1 MSRSS
6 ATAQALKRL
15 RTEEVAKK
23 AGLTAYETEEGR
35 RWLWKALN
43 PNDTATA
50 SVGVPADKTHN
61 ISALNYQS
69 QYDIAAPPGVSA
81 AFPSYDVDLY
91 LNHNPVVFGTSVA
104 YPSGTMDLSQVGSFQ
119 MTIGAKTEADTFEVK
134 LVPDDAPMK
143 PVGLRTVQQLF
154 NSQIDPRVF
163 SYSSSLASR
172 RLLYSQLTQKAK
184 LTYGGALVI
193 PTCSD
198 MNNGGLITACQ
209 QVCEPKTSMVDSANG
224 IYLNSYETTDFPDV
238 EDTIQNPQ
246 MYSARFIDGCYMPYK
261 MRDPFNME
269 YKSSEREITN
279 RSPYS
284 VTGVSVMTV
293 AQLVDGIAAAAP
305 AAAKQFVTRQTP
317 MMFMP
322 NENDTGFVLKAI
334 VPAPRGA
341 AVIDKNPVLGFR
353 FDVVNYLGQRGYF
366 YVSLNDESLRGE
378 ADASASIVGTAST
391 MIFSGV
397 VALTARSTCNIY
409 NGPMKEGHSE
419 VLATGFA
426 NAANDAWWK
435 AVTIEN
441 GNYIKI
447 PEILTAWDTQGTGYT
462 QNPLGLQW
470 VSTDVTAGAITNTA
484 LSRGT
489 MPDMLEFQMCT
500 VHMTGCS
507 STAPI
512 KLILKVGIEILLNA
526 GSPYSPFKF
535 ISPKYDESALKS
547 YLRCTRA
554 MRDAYFANAGGMGG
568 QAEFIK
574 ALSDLIES
582 DSAAPLSRVLNQGGN
597 YISLIG

>member
-1 MSRSS
+1 MSKTS
-6 ATAQALKRL
+6 ATQALKRL

-50 SVGVPADKTHN
+50 SVGIPADKTHN

-69 QYDIAAPPGVSA
+69 QYDIAAPPGVTA

-104 YPSGTMDLSQVGSFQ
+104 YPSGTMDLSQVGTFQ
-119 MTIGAKTEADTFEVK
+119 VSVKYNEAGKTYLIQLA
-134 LVPDDAPMK
+134 PNDAPRK

-163 SYSSSLASR
+163 SYSTSLASR

-198 MNNGGLITACQ
+198 LNNGGLITACQ
-209 QVCEPKTSMVDSANG
+209 QVCEPKVSMVDSANG
-224 IYLNSYETTDFPDV
+224 VYLNSYELNDFPDV

-269 YKSSEREITN
+269 YKASEREITN

-284 VTGVSVMTV
+284 VTGVSVLSITSLTDENGTLK
-293 AQLVDGIAAAAP
+293 ATNDATHFI
-305 AAAKQFVTRQTP
+305 TYQTP
-317 MMFMP
+317 MTFVP
-322 NENDTGFVLKAI
+322 NTNDTGFVLSAT
-334 VPAPRGA
+334 VPAPKDSAG
-341 AVIDKNPVLGFR
+341 VIAKNPVVAFR

-366 YVSLNDESLRGE
+366 YTSLNNQFNGIANVTSTVIGGAAGVLRNTFDIFKGPVKE
-378 ADASASIVGTAST
+378 GISGKHDANFADATWWPKSSIG
-391 MIFSGV
+391 
-397 VALTARSTCNIY
+397 
-409 NGPMKEGHSE
+409 
-419 VLATGFA
+419 
-426 NAANDAWWK
+426 D
-435 AVTIEN
+435 
-441 GNYIKI
+441 GNYVKI
-447 PEILTAWDTQGTGYT
+447 PEILTAWNTQGTGYT

-470 VSTDVTAGAITNTA
+470 ESTDVTIGAGLNSA
-484 LSRGT
+484 LARGT

-512 KLILKVGIEILLNA
+512 KLILKIGIEILLSA

>member
-1 MSRSS
+1 MSKTS
-6 ATAQALKRL
+6 ATQALKRL

-50 SVGVPADKTHN
+50 SVGIPADKTHN

-69 QYDIAAPPGVSA
+69 QYDIAAPPGVTA

-91 LNHNPVVFGTSVA
+91 LNYNPVVFGTSVA
-104 YPSGTMDLSQVGSFQ
+104 YPSGTMDLSQVGVFQ
-119 MTIGAKTEADTFEVK
+119 VSVKYNDAGKTY
-134 LVPDDAPMK
+134 LVQLAPDNAPRK

-163 SYSSSLASR
+163 SYSNSLASR

-198 MNNGGLITACQ
+198 LNNGGLITACQ
-209 QVCEPKTSMVDSANG
+209 QVCEPKVSMVDSANG
-224 IYLNSYETTDFPDV
+224 VYLNSYELNDFPDV

-269 YKSSEREITN
+269 YKASEREITN

-284 VTGVSVMTV
+284 VTGVSVLSITTLTNENGEIK
-293 AQLVDGIAAAAP
+293 ATNDATN
-305 AAAKQFVTRQTP
+305 FVTYQTP
-317 MMFMP
+317 MAFVP
-322 NENDTGFVLKAI
+322 NTNDTGFVLSAT
-334 VPAPRGA
+334 VPAPKDSA
-341 AVIDKNPVLGFR
+341 AAIPKNPVVAFR

-366 YVSLNDESLRGE
+366 YASLNNQFNGIANVKSTVVGGAAGVLRDTFDIFKGPVKE
-378 ADASASIVGTAST
+378 GISGTHAAKFADATWWAKSSIG
-391 MIFSGV
+391 
-397 VALTARSTCNIY
+397 
-409 NGPMKEGHSE
+409 
-419 VLATGFA
+419 
-426 NAANDAWWK
+426 D
-435 AVTIEN
+435 
-441 GNYIKI
+441 GNYVRI
-447 PEILTAWDTQGTGYT
+447 PEILTAWNTQGTGYT

-470 VSTDVTAGAITNTA
+470 ESTDVTVGAGLNSA
-484 LSRGT
+484 LARGT

-512 KLILKVGIEILLNA
+512 KLILKIGIEILLSA

>member
-1 MSRSS
+1 MSKS

-15 RTEEVAKK
+15 RTEEIAQK

-69 QYDIAAPPGVSA
+69 QYDIAAPPGVTA

-119 MTIGAKTEADTFEVK
+119 VSIQASQDGNSYAVK
-134 LVPDDAPMK
+134 MIPDDAPMK

-163 SYSSSLASR
+163 SYSNSLASR

-198 MNNGGLITACQ
+198 LNNGGLITACQ
-209 QVCEPKTSMVDSANG
+209 QVCEPKVSMVDNANG
-224 IYLNSYETTDFPDV
+224 IYLNSYELNDFPDV

-269 YKSSEREITN
+269 YKASEREITN
-279 RSPYS
+279 RAPYS
-284 VTGVSVMTV
+284 VTGVSV
-293 AQLVDGIAAAAP
+293 LS
-305 AAAKQFVTRQTP
+305 VTGLTDSAGAITTTTLATNFTTYQTP
-317 MMFMP
+317 MTFIP
-322 NENDTGFVLKAI
+322 NANDSGFVLSAT
-334 VPAPRGA
+334 VPAPVDSA
-341 AVIDKNPVLGFR
+341 DKIAKNPVLGFR

-366 YVSLNDESLRGE
+366 YLTLNNEYSYVADTVSTVIQGPSHQNRNTSKIFKGLVVEGVS
-378 ADASASIVGTAST
+378 GTYTANFATATWWAAST
-391 MIFSGV
+391 IG
-397 VALTARSTCNIY
+397 
-409 NGPMKEGHSE
+409 NG
-419 VLATGFA
+419 
-426 NAANDAWWK
+426 D
-435 AVTIEN
+435 
-441 GNYIKI
+441 YIRI

-462 QNPLGLQW
+462 QNPLGIQW
-470 VSTDVTAGAITNTA
+470 VSTDVTAGAAPNTA
-484 LSRGT
+484 LARGT

-512 KLILKVGIEILLNA
+512 KLILKVGIEILLTA

-597 YISLIG
+597 YVSLIG

>member
-1 MSRSS
+1 MSRTS
-6 ATAQALKRL
+6 ATTQALKRL

-119 MTIGAKTEADTFEVK
+119 MSIGAKTDADTFEVK
-134 LVPDDAPMK
+134 LIPDDAPMK

-198 MNNGGLITACQ
+198 LNNGGLITACQ

-224 IYLNSYETTDFPDV
+224 IYLNSYEITDFPDV

-293 AQLVDGIAAAAP
+293 DQLLDGAAAATP
-305 AAAKQFVTRQTP
+305 ADAKQFITRQTP
-317 MMFMP
+317 MMFIP
-322 NENDTGFVLKAI
+322 NENDTGFVLKAT
-334 VPAPRGA
+334 VPAPKGT
-341 AVIDKNPVLGFR
+341 AVINKNPVLGFR

-366 YVSLNDESLRGE
+366 YVSLNDESLKGE
-378 ADASASIVGTAST
+378 ANASASIVGTASA
-391 MIFSGV
+391 MIFSGI
-397 VALTARSTCNIY
+397 AASSARSTCNIY
-409 NGPMKEGHSE
+409 NGPMKEGYSE

-426 NAANDAWWK
+426 NAANDAWWN
-435 AVTIEN
+435 AVTIGN

-447 PEILTAWDTQGTGYT
+447 PEILTAWNTQGTGYT
-462 QNPLGLQW
+462 QNPIGLQW
-470 VSTDVTAGAITNTA
+470 VSTDVTVGATTNTA

-512 KLILKVGIEILLNA
+512 KLILKIGIEILLNA

>member
-1 MSRSS
+1 MSKTSS
-6 ATAQALKRL
+6 TTQALKRL

-50 SVGVPADKTHN
+50 SVGIPADKTHN

-69 QYDIAAPPGVSA
+69 QYDIAAPPGVTA

-119 MTIGAKTEADTFEVK
+119 ISIQANAADNSFTVLMK
-134 LVPDDAPMK
+134 PDDAPMK
-143 PVGLRTVQQLF
+143 PTGLRTVQQLF

-198 MNNGGLITACQ
+198 LNNGGLITACQ
-209 QVCEPKTSMVDSANG
+209 QVCEPKVSMVDSANG
-224 IYLNSYETTDFPDV
+224 IYLNSYELNDFPDV

-269 YKSSEREITN
+269 YKASEREITN

-284 VTGVSVMTV
+284 VTGVSVITV
-293 AQLVDGIAAAAP
+293 SGLTDDLGTIKSTAEATH
-305 AAAKQFVTRQTP
+305 FSTYQTP
-317 MMFMP
+317 MNFVP
-322 NENDTGFVLKAI
+322 NANDTGFVLSAK
-334 VPAPRGA
+334 VPAPNDSAGKIA
-341 AVIDKNPVLGFR
+341 DAKSPVLAFR

-366 YVSLNDESLRGE
+366 YISLNNEFLGTENTNSTIIQSTGHNSRETSEIFKGPVTEGISGE
-378 ADASASIVGTAST
+378 HAA
-391 MIFSGV
+391 
-397 VALTARSTCNIY
+397 N
-409 NGPMKEGHSE
+409 
-419 VLATGFA
+419 FA
-426 NAANDAWWK
+426 NAAWWTTS
-435 AVTIEN
+435 TIAN
-441 GNYIKI
+441 GDYIKI
-447 PEILTAWDTQGTGYT
+447 PEILTAWNTQGTGYT

-470 VSTDVTAGAITNTA
+470 ESTDVTVGAVPNSA
-484 LSRGT
+484 LARGT

-512 KLILKVGIEILLNA
+512 KLILKIGIEILLSA

>member
-119 MTIGAKTEADTFEVK
+119 VSIVAADADKHTYTVT
-134 LVPDDAPMK
+134 LTPDDAPMK

-209 QVCEPKTSMVDSANG
+209 QVCEPKVSMVDSANG
-224 IYLNSYETTDFPDV
+224 IYLNSYEVNDFPNV

-269 YKSSEREITN
+269 YKASEREITN

-284 VTGVSVMTV
+284 VTGVSVLSVRSLTNANGV
-293 AQLVDGIAAAAP
+293 LATKAAAVAFDT
-305 AAAKQFVTRQTP
+305 QQTP
-317 MMFMP
+317 MTFVP
-322 NENDTGFVLKAI
+322 NANDTGFSLTATVAT
-334 VPAPRGA
+334 
-341 AVIDKNPVLGFR
+341 AVDSAGYVANTPIPVLGFR

-366 YVSLNDESLRGE
+366 YVTLNNEFTDVDNAVSMLIQ
-378 ADASASIVGTAST
+378 SAGHQNRTTSKYFVGPVTEGV
-391 MIFSGV
+391 SGTH
-397 VALTARSTCNIY
+397 AA
-409 NGPMKEGHSE
+409 
-419 VLATGFA
+419 GF
-426 NAANDAWWK
+426 ANDAWWTTS
-435 AVTIEN
+435 TISN
-441 GNYIKI
+441 NSYIKI
-447 PEILTAWDTQGTGYT
+447 PELLTAWDTQGTGYT

-470 VSTDVTAGAITNTA
+470 VSTDVTAGGAANTA

-512 KLILKVGIEILLNA
+512 KLILKIGIEILLNA

>member
-1 MSRSS
+1 MSKS

-15 RTEEVAKK
+15 RTEEIAQK

-69 QYDIAAPPGVSA
+69 QYDIAAPPGVTA

-119 MTIGAKTEADTFEVK
+119 VFVK
-134 LVPDDAPMK
+134 ANPDGESFTVQLIPDDAPMK

-198 MNNGGLITACQ
+198 LNNGGLITACQ
-209 QVCEPKTSMVDSANG
+209 QVCEPKVSMVDGANG
-224 IYLNSYETTDFPDV
+224 IYLNSYELNDFPDV

-269 YKSSEREITN
+269 YKASEREITN
-279 RSPYS
+279 RAPYS
-284 VTGVSVMTV
+284 VTGVSVLSVAGLTNKDGALTTAATAVAFMTL
-293 AQLVDGIAAAAP
+293 QTSMT
-305 AAAKQFVTRQTP
+305 FV
-317 MMFMP
+317 P
-322 NENDTGFVLKAI
+322 NANDTGFVISAT
-334 VPAPRGA
+334 VPAPADSAGSIA
-341 AVIDKNPVLGFR
+341 KSPVLGFR

-366 YVSLNDESLRGE
+366 YITLNNQFSWVNDIVSTVVQGPSHKNIKTSKIFQGPVVEGLSGIYSAAFVKDSWW
-378 ADASASIVGTAST
+378 ADST
-391 MIFSGV
+391 IKSG
-397 VALTARSTCNIY
+397 Y
-409 NGPMKEGHSE
+409 
-419 VLATGFA
+419 
-426 NAANDAWWK
+426 
-435 AVTIEN
+435 
-441 GNYIKI
+441 YIRI

-470 VSTDVTAGAITNTA
+470 TSTDVTVGAVPNSA
-484 LSRGT
+484 LARGT

-512 KLILKVGIEILLNA
+512 KLILKIGIEILLSA

>member
-1 MSRSS
+1 MSKS

-15 RTEEVAKK
+15 RTEEIAQK

-50 SVGVPADKTHN
+50 SIGVPADKTHN

-69 QYDIAAPPGVSA
+69 QYDIAAPPGVTA

-104 YPSGTMDLSQVGSFQ
+104 YPSGTMDLSQVGSLQ
-119 MTIGAKTEADTFEVK
+119 VSIKVSSDGNSYTVTLT
-134 LVPDDAPMK
+134 PDDAPMK

-163 SYSSSLASR
+163 SYSNSLASR

-198 MNNGGLITACQ
+198 LNNGGLITACQ
-209 QVCEPKTSMVDSANG
+209 QVCEPKVSMVDGANG
-224 IYLNSYETTDFPDV
+224 IYLNSYELNDFPDV

-269 YKSSEREITN
+269 YKASEREITN

-284 VTGVSVMTV
+284 VTGVSVLSIAGLTNKDGVLTTAASAVAFMTHQV
-293 AQLVDGIAAAAP
+293 P
-305 AAAKQFVTRQTP
+305 MTFV
-317 MMFMP
+317 P
-322 NENDTGFVLKAI
+322 NANDTGFILSAT
-334 VPAPRGA
+334 VPAPVDSVGK
-341 AVIDKNPVLGFR
+341 VSKSPVVAFR

-366 YVSLNDESLRGE
+366 YVSLNNQFSYV
-378 ADASASIVGTAST
+378 ADTVSTVVQGPSHKNIKTSPIFQGPVVEGLSGVYSAAFVKDDWWTAST
-391 MIFSGV
+391 I
-397 VALTARSTCNIY
+397 
-409 NGPMKEGHSE
+409 K
-419 VLATGFA
+419 
-426 NAANDAWWK
+426 D
-435 AVTIEN
+435 
-441 GNYIKI
+441 NYYIRI

-470 VSTDVTAGAITNTA
+470 ASSDVTIGASPNTA
-484 LSRGT
+484 LARGT

-512 KLILKVGIEILLNA
+512 KLILKIGIEILLSA

>member
-1 MSRSS
+1 MSKSS
-6 ATAQALKRL
+6 TVQALKRL
-15 RTEEVAKK
+15 RTEEIAQK

-50 SVGVPADKTHN
+50 SVGIPADKTHN

-69 QYDIAAPPGVSA
+69 QYDIAAPPGVTA

-119 MTIGAKTEADTFEVK
+119 VSIQAVENNSSYTVK
-134 LVPDDAPMK
+134 ITPDDAPMK

-198 MNNGGLITACQ
+198 LNNGGLITACQ
-209 QVCEPKTSMVDSANG
+209 QVCEPKVSMVDNANG
-224 IYLNSYETTDFPDV
+224 VYLNSYELNDFPDV

-269 YKSSEREITN
+269 YKASEREITN
-279 RSPYS
+279 RAPYS
-284 VTGVSVMTV
+284 VTGVSVLSVNQFTNNQGIPVETGAAV
-293 AQLVDGIAAAAP
+293 A
-305 AAAKQFVTRQTP
+305 FTTYQTP
-317 MMFMP
+317 MMFVP
-322 NENDTGFVLKAI
+322 NANDTGFVLSAT
-334 VPAPRGA
+334 VPAPRDSA
-341 AVIDKNPVLGFR
+341 NNIVKNPVLGFR

-366 YVSLNDESLRGE
+366 YLTLNNKYSWVDDTVSTVIQGPAHQNRNTSK
-378 ADASASIVGTAST
+378 
-391 MIFSGV
+391 IFNGPVVEGLSGV
-397 VALTARSTCNIY
+397 HNAA
-409 NGPMKEGHSE
+409 
-419 VLATGFA
+419 FA
-426 NAANDAWWK
+426 NDNWWTTS
-435 AVTIEN
+435 TIGN
-441 GNYIKI
+441 GDYIRI

-470 VSTDVTAGAITNTA
+470 ESADVTAGATPNSA
-484 LSRGT
+484 LARGT

-512 KLILKVGIEILLNA
+512 KLIIKIGIEILLNA

-582 DSAAPLSRVLNQGGN
+582 DSSAPLSRVLNQGGN

>member
-1 MSRSS
+1 MSKTS
-6 ATAQALKRL
+6 ATQALKRL

-50 SVGVPADKTHN
+50 SVGIPADKTHN

-69 QYDIAAPPGVSA
+69 QYDIAAPPGVTA

-104 YPSGTMDLSQVGSFQ
+104 YPSGTMDLSQVGTFQ
-119 MTIGAKTEADTFEVK
+119 VSVKYNEAGKTYLIQLA
-134 LVPDDAPMK
+134 PDNAPRK

-163 SYSSSLASR
+163 SYSNSLASR

-198 MNNGGLITACQ
+198 LNNGGLITACQ
-209 QVCEPKTSMVDSANG
+209 QVCEPKVSMVDSANG
-224 IYLNSYETTDFPDV
+224 IYLNSYELNDFPDV

-269 YKSSEREITN
+269 YKASEREITN

-284 VTGVSVMTV
+284 VTGVSVLSITALTDENGTV
-293 AQLVDGIAAAAP
+293 ATTANATN
-305 AAAKQFVTRQTP
+305 FTTYQTP
-317 MMFMP
+317 MTFTP
-322 NENDTGFVLKAI
+322 NTNDTGFVLSAT
-334 VPAPRGA
+334 VPAPKESTKIIA
-341 AVIDKNPVLGFR
+341 KNPVVAFR

-366 YVSLNDESLRGE
+366 YVSLNNQFNGIVNVKSTVVGGAAGVLR
-378 ADASASIVGTAST
+378 DTFD
-391 MIFSGV
+391 IFK
-397 VALTARSTCNIY
+397 
-409 NGPMKEGHSE
+409 GPVKEGISGKHD
-419 VLATGFA
+419 AAFA
-426 NAANDAWWK
+426 EDAWWPK
-435 AVTIEN
+435 TSIGD
-441 GNYIKI
+441 GNYIRI
-447 PEILTAWDTQGTGYT
+447 PEILTAWNTQGTGYT

-470 VSTDVTAGAITNTA
+470 ESTDVTIGAGLNSA
-484 LSRGT
+484 LARGT

-512 KLILKVGIEILLNA
+512 KLILKIGIEILLSA

-568 QAEFIK
+568 QVEFIK

>member
-1 MSRSS
+1 MSKS

-15 RTEEVAKK
+15 RTEEIAQK

-69 QYDIAAPPGVSA
+69 QYDIAAPPGVTA

-119 MTIGAKTEADTFEVK
+119 VSVQASQDGNSYAVK
-134 LVPDDAPMK
+134 MIPDDAPMK

-163 SYSSSLASR
+163 SYSNSLASR

-198 MNNGGLITACQ
+198 LNNGGLITACQ
-209 QVCEPKTSMVDSANG
+209 QVCEPKVSMVDNANG
-224 IYLNSYETTDFPDV
+224 VYLNSYELNDFPDV

-269 YKSSEREITN
+269 YKASEREITN
-279 RSPYS
+279 RAPYS
-284 VTGVSVMTV
+284 VTGVSVLSVSGLTDSTGV
-293 AQLVDGIAAAAP
+293 
-305 AAAKQFVTRQTP
+305 VTTTALATNFTTYQTP
-317 MMFMP
+317 MTFIP
-322 NENDTGFVLKAI
+322 NANDSGFVLSAT
-334 VPAPRGA
+334 VPAPVDSA
-341 AVIDKNPVLGFR
+341 DKIAKNPVLGFR

-366 YVSLNDESLRGE
+366 YLTLNNEYSYVADTVSTVIQGPSHQNRNTSKIFKGLVVEGVSGTY
-378 ADASASIVGTAST
+378 SANFATETWWAAST
-391 MIFSGV
+391 IG
-397 VALTARSTCNIY
+397 
-409 NGPMKEGHSE
+409 NG
-419 VLATGFA
+419 
-426 NAANDAWWK
+426 D
-435 AVTIEN
+435 
-441 GNYIKI
+441 YIRI
-447 PEILTAWDTQGTGYT
+447 PEILTAWDTQGTGFT
-462 QNPLGLQW
+462 QNPLGIQW
-470 VSTDVTAGAITNTA
+470 VSTDVTAGAAPNTA
-484 LSRGT
+484 LARGT

-512 KLILKVGIEILLNA
+512 KLILKVGIEILLTA

-597 YISLIG
+597 YVSLIG

>member
-1 MSRSS
+1 MSKS
-6 ATAQALKRL
+6 ATTQALKRL
-15 RTEEVAKK
+15 RTEEIAQK

-69 QYDIAAPPGVSA
+69 QYDIAAPPGVTA

-119 MTIGAKTEADTFEVK
+119 VNVQVSSDGNSYIVMLK
-134 LVPDDAPMK
+134 PDDAPMK

-163 SYSSSLASR
+163 SYSNSLASR

-198 MNNGGLITACQ
+198 LNNGGLITACQ
-209 QVCEPKTSMVDSANG
+209 QVCEPKVSMVDGANG
-224 IYLNSYETTDFPDV
+224 IYLNSYELNDFPDV

-269 YKSSEREITN
+269 YKASEREITN

-284 VTGVSVMTV
+284 VTGVSVLSVASLTNKDGALTTAATAVAFMT
-293 AQLVDGIAAAAP
+293 Q
-305 AAAKQFVTRQTP
+305 QTP
-317 MMFMP
+317 MAFVP
-322 NENDTGFVLKAI
+322 NANDSGFVLSAT
-334 VPAPRGA
+334 VPAPVDSAGKVA
-341 AVIDKNPVLGFR
+341 KSPVIAFR

-366 YVSLNDESLRGE
+366 YVSLNNQFAGV
-378 ADASASIVGTAST
+378 ADTASIVVQGPSHKNIITSKIFQGPVVEGLSGIYSTAFVKDSWWAAST
-391 MIFSGV
+391 I
-397 VALTARSTCNIY
+397 
-409 NGPMKEGHSE
+409 K
-419 VLATGFA
+419 
-426 NAANDAWWK
+426 D
-435 AVTIEN
+435 
-441 GNYIKI
+441 NYYIRI
-447 PEILTAWDTQGTGYT
+447 PLILTAWDTQGTGYT

-470 VSTDVTAGAITNTA
+470 VSTDVTVGAFPNTPLA
-484 LSRGT
+484 RGT

-512 KLILKVGIEILLNA
+512 KLILKIGIEILLSA

>member
-1 MSRSS
+1 MSKAS
-6 ATAQALKRL
+6 ATQALKRL

-43 PNDTATA
+43 PNDTSTA

-69 QYDIAAPPGVSA
+69 QYDIAAPPGVTA

-119 MTIGAKTEADTFEVK
+119 VSVQASADGNTYTVK
-134 LVPDDAPMK
+134 MSPDDAPMK

-163 SYSSSLASR
+163 SYSTSLASR

-184 LTYGGALVI
+184 LTYGGALII

-198 MNNGGLITACQ
+198 LNNGGLITACQ
-209 QVCEPKTSMVDSANG
+209 QVCEPKVSMVDSANG
-224 IYLNSYETTDFPDV
+224 IYLNSYELNDFPDV

-269 YKSSEREITN
+269 YKASEREITN

-284 VTGVSVMTV
+284 VTGVSVLSINALTDKNGV
-293 AQLVDGIAAAAP
+293 KKATNAATN
-305 AAAKQFVTRQTP
+305 FVTYQTP
-317 MMFMP
+317 MSFMP
-322 NENDTGFVLKAI
+322 NANDTGFVLSAT
-334 VPAPRGA
+334 VPAPVDA
-341 AVIDKNPVLGFR
+341 DDKIAKNPVVAFR

-366 YVSLNDESLRGE
+366 YISLNNQF
-378 ADASASIVGTAST
+378 ADINNAVSTVVTGVAGAPLNISAIFQGSVVEGISGTYA
-391 MIFSGV
+391 
-397 VALTARSTCNIY
+397 
-409 NGPMKEGHSE
+409 
-419 VLATGFA
+419 
-426 NAANDAWWK
+426 AANFATDDWWAK
-435 AVTIEN
+435 STIGN
-441 GNYIKI
+441 GYYIRI
-447 PEILTAWDTQGTGYT
+447 PEILTAWNTQGTGYT

-470 VSTDVTAGAITNTA
+470 ESTDVTVGAVPNSA
-484 LSRGT
+484 LARGT

-512 KLILKVGIEILLNA
+512 KLILKIGIEILLSA

>member
-1 MSRSS
+1 MSKTS
-6 ATAQALKRL
+6 ATTQALKRL

-50 SVGVPADKTHN
+50 SVGIPADKTHN

-69 QYDIAAPPGVSA
+69 QYDIAAPPGVTA

-104 YPSGTMDLSQVGSFQ
+104 YPSGTMDLSQVGTFQ
-119 MTIGAKTEADTFEVK
+119 VAIQASADGHSYTVRMT
-134 LVPDDAPMK
+134 PDDAPMK

-198 MNNGGLITACQ
+198 LNNGGLITACQ
-209 QVCEPKTSMVDSANG
+209 QVCEPKVSMVDSANG
-224 IYLNSYETTDFPDV
+224 IYLNSYELNDFPDV

-269 YKSSEREITN
+269 YKASEREITN

-284 VTGVSVMTV
+284 VTGVSV
-293 AQLVDGIAAAAP
+293 LSINRLSDGGGLP
-305 AAAKQFVTRQTP
+305 ASTAEATNFVTYQTP
-317 MMFMP
+317 MAFVP
-322 NENDTGFVLKAI
+322 NANDSGFVLSAT
-334 VPAPRGA
+334 VPAP
-341 AVIDKNPVLGFR
+341 VNSTTEITKNPVVAFR

-366 YVSLNDESLRGE
+366 YVSLNNQFIGTENKTSTVVRGI
-378 ADASASIVGTAST
+378 ADTPRITSEIFKGPVEEGVSGKYTA
-391 MIFSGV
+391 
-397 VALTARSTCNIY
+397 N
-409 NGPMKEGHSE
+409 
-419 VLATGFA
+419 FA
-426 NAANDAWWK
+426 NDEWWENS
-435 AVTIEN
+435 TIGN
-441 GNYIKI
+441 GDYIKI
-447 PEILTAWDTQGTGYT
+447 PEILTAWNTQGTGYT

-470 VSTDVTAGAITNTA
+470 ESADITTGATSNSA

-512 KLILKVGIEILLNA
+512 KLILKIGIEILLSA

>member
-119 MTIGAKTEADTFEVK
+119 VGIAAADADKHSYTVT

-143 PVGLRTVQQLF
+143 AVGLRTVQQLF

-198 MNNGGLITACQ
+198 LNNGGLITACQ
-209 QVCEPKTSMVDSANG
+209 QVCEPKVSMVDSANG
-224 IYLNSYETTDFPDV
+224 IYLNSYELNDFPDV

-261 MRDPFNME
+261 MRDPFNMD
-269 YKSSEREITN
+269 YKASEREITN

-284 VTGVSVMTV
+284 VTGVSVLSVRGLTNNQGV
-293 AQLVDGIAAAAP
+293 LAATADAIC
-305 AAAKQFVTRQTP
+305 FDTIQTP
-317 MMFMP
+317 MTFVP
-322 NENDTGFVLKAI
+322 NANDTGFTLTAT
-334 VPAPRGA
+334 VPSPVDSAGYVANTP
-341 AVIDKNPVLGFR
+341 NPVVAFR
-353 FDVVNYLGQRGYF
+353 FDIVNYLGQRGYF
-366 YVSLNDESLRGE
+366 YVSLNNEFLDTAVTISTVIEDVGHQHRATSEIFKGPVVEGVSGRHTSNF
-378 ADASASIVGTAST
+378 ASAAWWTAST
-391 MIFSGV
+391 I
-397 VALTARSTCNIY
+397 A
-409 NGPMKEGHSE
+409 
-419 VLATGFA
+419 
-426 NAANDAWWK
+426 
-435 AVTIEN
+435 N
-441 GNYIKI
+441 GNYVKI
-447 PEILTAWDTQGTGYT
+447 PEILTAWNTQGTGYT

-470 VSTDVTAGAITNTA
+470 VSTDVTAGATANTA

-582 DSAAPLSRVLNQGGN
+582 DSATPLSRVLNQGGN

>member
-1 MSRSS
+1 MSKS

-15 RTEEVAKK
+15 RTEEIAQK

-50 SVGVPADKTHN
+50 SVGIPADKTHN

-69 QYDIAAPPGVSA
+69 QYDIAAPPGVTA

-119 MTIGAKTEADTFEVK
+119 ISIKEEGNSYTVK
-134 LVPDDAPMK
+134 LTPDDAPMK

-163 SYSSSLASR
+163 SYSNSLASR

-198 MNNGGLITACQ
+198 LNNGGLITACQ
-209 QVCEPKTSMVDSANG
+209 QVCEPKVSMVDNANG
-224 IYLNSYETTDFPDV
+224 VYLNSYELNDFPDV

-261 MRDPFNME
+261 LRDPFNME
-269 YKSSEREITN
+269 YKASEREITN

-284 VTGVSVMTV
+284 VTGVSVLSVAGLTNKDGVLTTAATAVAFMT
-293 AQLVDGIAAAAP
+293 Q
-305 AAAKQFVTRQTP
+305 QTP
-317 MMFMP
+317 MTFIP
-322 NENDTGFVLKAI
+322 NANDSGFVLSAT
-334 VPAPRGA
+334 VPAP
-341 AVIDKNPVLGFR
+341 IDSAGKVAKSPVVAFR

-366 YVSLNDESLRGE
+366 YISLNNQFSWVANTISTVIQGPSHQNIKTSQIFQGPVVEGLSGIYSE
-378 ADASASIVGTAST
+378 AFVKDTWWAAST
-391 MIFSGV
+391 I
-397 VALTARSTCNIY
+397 
-409 NGPMKEGHSE
+409 K
-419 VLATGFA
+419 
-426 NAANDAWWK
+426 D
-435 AVTIEN
+435 
-441 GNYIKI
+441 NYYIRI
-447 PEILTAWDTQGTGYT
+447 PLILTAWDTQGTGYT

-470 VSTDVTAGAITNTA
+470 VSTDVTAGAIPNSA
-484 LSRGT
+484 LARGT

-512 KLILKVGIEILLNA
+512 KLILKIGIEILLSA

>member
-1 MSRSS
+1 MSKS

-15 RTEEVAKK
+15 RTEEIAQK

-69 QYDIAAPPGVSA
+69 QYDIAAPPGVTA

-119 MTIGAKTEADTFEVK
+119 VSVQASADGNSYTVK
-134 LVPDDAPMK
+134 MIPDDAPMK

-163 SYSSSLASR
+163 SYSNSLASR

-198 MNNGGLITACQ
+198 LNNGGLITACQ
-209 QVCEPKTSMVDSANG
+209 QVCEPKVSMVDNANG
-224 IYLNSYETTDFPDV
+224 IYLNSYELNDFPDV

-269 YKSSEREITN
+269 YKASEREITN
-279 RSPYS
+279 RAPYS
-284 VTGVSVMTV
+284 VTGVSVLSVSKLTNSAGV
-293 AQLVDGIAAAAP
+293 IAAT
-305 AAAKQFVTRQTP
+305 AAATNFTTYQTP
-317 MMFMP
+317 MTFVP
-322 NENDTGFVLKAI
+322 NANDSGFVLSAT
-334 VPAPRGA
+334 VPSPADSA
-341 AVIDKNPVLGFR
+341 DNISKNPILGFR

-366 YVSLNDESLRGE
+366 YLTLNNQFSWVDDTVSTVIQGSSHQNRNVSKIFKGPVVEGISGGY
-378 ADASASIVGTAST
+378 SA
-391 MIFSGV
+391 
-397 VALTARSTCNIY
+397 N
-409 NGPMKEGHSE
+409 
-419 VLATGFA
+419 FA
-426 NAANDAWWK
+426 NDTWWSDS
-435 AVTIEN
+435 TIRN
-441 GNYIKI
+441 GDYIRI

-470 VSTDVTAGAITNTA
+470 VSTDVTAGATPNSA
-484 LSRGT
+484 LARGT

-512 KLILKVGIEILLNA
+512 KLILKVGIEILLSA

>member
-1 MSRSS
+1 MSKTS
-6 ATAQALKRL
+6 ATQALKRL

-50 SVGVPADKTHN
+50 SVGIPADKTHN

-69 QYDIAAPPGVSA
+69 QYDIAAPPGVTA

-104 YPSGTMDLSQVGSFQ
+104 YPSGTMDLSQVGTFQ
-119 MTIGAKTEADTFEVK
+119 VSVK
-134 LVPDDAPMK
+134 YNDGTKSYLVQITPDNAPRK

-163 SYSSSLASR
+163 SYSNSLASR

-198 MNNGGLITACQ
+198 LNNGGLITACQ
-209 QVCEPKTSMVDSANG
+209 QVCEPKVSMVDSANG
-224 IYLNSYETTDFPDV
+224 VYLNSYELNDFPDV

-269 YKSSEREITN
+269 YKASEREITN

-284 VTGVSVMTV
+284 VTGVSVLSITTLTN
-293 AQLVDGIAAAAP
+293 ANGEIKATNDATNFI
-305 AAAKQFVTRQTP
+305 TYQTP
-317 MMFMP
+317 MTFVP
-322 NENDTGFVLKAI
+322 NTNDTGFVLSAT
-334 VPAPRGA
+334 VPAPKDSTA
-341 AVIDKNPVLGFR
+341 AIPKNPVVAFR

-366 YVSLNDESLRGE
+366 YASLNNQFSGIANVKSTVVGGAAGVLRDTFDIFKGPVKE
-378 ADASASIVGTAST
+378 GISGTHDAKFADA
-391 MIFSGV
+391 
-397 VALTARSTCNIY
+397 
-409 NGPMKEGHSE
+409 
-419 VLATGFA
+419 
-426 NAANDAWWK
+426 AWWAK
-435 AVTIEN
+435 SSIGD
-441 GNYIKI
+441 GNYIRI
-447 PEILTAWDTQGTGYT
+447 PEILTAWNTQGTGYT

-470 VSTDVTAGAITNTA
+470 ESTDVTIGAGLNSA
-484 LSRGT
+484 LARGT

-512 KLILKVGIEILLNA
+512 KLILKIGIEILLSA

-582 DSAAPLSRVLNQGGN
+582 DSSAPLSRVLNQGGN

>member
-1 MSRSS
+1 MSKTS
-6 ATAQALKRL
+6 ATQALKRL

-50 SVGVPADKTHN
+50 SVGIPADKTHN

-69 QYDIAAPPGVSA
+69 QYDIAAPPGVTA

-119 MTIGAKTEADTFEVK
+119 VSIQAHAADNSFTVLMK
-134 LVPDDAPMK
+134 PDDAPMK
-143 PVGLRTVQQLF
+143 PAGLRTVQQLF

-198 MNNGGLITACQ
+198 LNNGGLITACQ

-224 IYLNSYETTDFPDV
+224 IYLNSYELNDFPDV

-269 YKSSEREITN
+269 YKASEREITN

-284 VTGVSVMTV
+284 VTGVSVITV
-293 AQLVDGIAAAAP
+293 SGLTDNMGTIKSTAEATC
-305 AAAKQFVTRQTP
+305 FSSYQTP
-317 MMFMP
+317 MAFVP
-322 NENDTGFVLKAI
+322 NANDTGFVLSAK
-334 VPAPRGA
+334 VPAPTDSAGKIA
-341 AVIDKNPVLGFR
+341 DAKSPVVAFR

-366 YVSLNDESLRGE
+366 YVSLNNEFIGTE
-378 ADASASIVGTAST
+378 NTAST
-391 MIFSGV
+391 IIQSTGYNNRTTSEIFKGPV
-397 VALTARSTCNIY
+397 VEGISEEHTA
-409 NGPMKEGHSE
+409 
-419 VLATGFA
+419 GFA
-426 NAANDAWWK
+426 DAAWWTNS
-435 AVTIEN
+435 TIAN
-441 GNYIKI
+441 GDYVKI
-447 PEILTAWDTQGTGYT
+447 PEILTAWNTQGTGYT

-470 VSTDVTAGAITNTA
+470 ESTDITVGAVPNSA
-484 LSRGT
+484 LARGT

-512 KLILKVGIEILLNA
+512 KLILKIGIEILLSA

>member
-1 MSRSS
+1 MSKTS
-6 ATAQALKRL
+6 ATTQALKRL

-69 QYDIAAPPGVSA
+69 QYDIAAPPGVTA

-104 YPSGTMDLSQVGSFQ
+104 YPSGTMDLSQVGTFQVSVQASADGHSF
-119 MTIGAKTEADTFEVK
+119 IVK
-134 LVPDDAPMK
+134 LTSDDAPMK

-163 SYSSSLASR
+163 SYSTSLASR

-198 MNNGGLITACQ
+198 LNNGGLITACQ
-209 QVCEPKTSMVDSANG
+209 QVCEPKVSMVDNANG
-224 IYLNSYETTDFPDV
+224 VYLNSYELNDFPNV

-269 YKSSEREITN
+269 YKASEREITN

-284 VTGVSVMTV
+284 VTGVSVLSVNILSDNKGV
-293 AQLVDGIAAAAP
+293 AKATAEATN
-305 AAAKQFVTRQTP
+305 FVTYQTP
-317 MMFMP
+317 MAFVP
-322 NENDTGFVLKAI
+322 NANDTGFVLSAT
-334 VPAPRGA
+334 VPAPTDSAGKIA
-341 AVIDKNPVLGFR
+341 DAKSPVVAFR

-366 YVSLNDESLRGE
+366 YASLNNQFTSTTNAKSTVVGGVAGALRDTSYVFKGPVTE
-378 ADASASIVGTAST
+378 GISGTYT
-391 MIFSGV
+391 K
-397 VALTARSTCNIY
+397 N
-409 NGPMKEGHSE
+409 
-419 VLATGFA
+419 FA
-426 NAANDAWWK
+426 NADWW
-435 AVTIEN
+435 AASTIGN
-441 GNYIKI
+441 GNYVKI
-447 PEILTAWDTQGTGYT
+447 PEILTAWNTQGTGYT
-462 QNPLGLQW
+462 QNPLGIQW
-470 VSTDVTAGAITNTA
+470 ESTDVTAGATPNSA
-484 LSRGT
+484 LARGT

-512 KLILKVGIEILLNA
+512 KLILKIGIEILLSA

>member
-1 MSRSS
+1 MSKS

-15 RTEEVAKK
+15 RTEEVAQK

-69 QYDIAAPPGVSA
+69 QYDIAAPPGVTA

-119 MTIGAKTEADTFEVK
+119 VSVQASQDGNSYAVK
-134 LVPDDAPMK
+134 MIPDDAPMK

-163 SYSSSLASR
+163 SYSNSLASR

-198 MNNGGLITACQ
+198 LNNGGLITACQ
-209 QVCEPKTSMVDSANG
+209 QVCEPKVSMVDNANG
-224 IYLNSYETTDFPDV
+224 IYLNSYELNDFPDV

-269 YKSSEREITN
+269 YKASEREITN
-279 RSPYS
+279 RAPYS
-284 VTGVSVMTV
+284 VTGVSVLSVSGLTDSTGV
-293 AQLVDGIAAAAP
+293 LTTTALATN
-305 AAAKQFVTRQTP
+305 FTTYQTP
-317 MMFMP
+317 MTFIP
-322 NENDTGFVLKAI
+322 NANDSGFVLSAT
-334 VPAPRGA
+334 VPAPVDSA
-341 AVIDKNPVLGFR
+341 DKITKNPVLGFR

-366 YVSLNDESLRGE
+366 YLTLNNEYSYVVDTVSTVIQGPSHQNRNTSKIFKGLVVEGVS
-378 ADASASIVGTAST
+378 GTY
-391 MIFSGV
+391 
-397 VALTARSTCNIY
+397 TAN
-409 NGPMKEGHSE
+409 
-419 VLATGFA
+419 FA
-426 NAANDAWWK
+426 NDVWWK
-435 AVTIEN
+435 ASTIGN
-441 GNYIKI
+441 GDYIRI
-447 PEILTAWDTQGTGYT
+447 PEILTAWDTQGTGFT
-462 QNPLGLQW
+462 QNPLGIQW
-470 VSTDVTAGAITNTA
+470 VSTDVTAGAAPNTA
-484 LSRGT
+484 LARGT

-512 KLILKVGIEILLNA
+512 KLILKVGIEILLTA

-582 DSAAPLSRVLNQGGN
+582 DTAAPLSRVLNQGGN
-597 YISLIG
+597 YVSLIG

>member
-1 MSRSS
+1 MSRTS
-6 ATAQALKRL
+6 ATTQALKRL

-119 MTIGAKTEADTFEVK
+119 VSIAAADADKHSYKVMLT
-134 LVPDDAPMK
+134 PDDAPMK
-143 PVGLRTVQQLF
+143 PAGLRTVQQLF

-198 MNNGGLITACQ
+198 LNNGGLITACQ
-209 QVCEPKTSMVDSANG
+209 QVCEPKVSMVDNANG
-224 IYLNSYETTDFPDV
+224 IYLNSYEINDFPDV

-269 YKSSEREITN
+269 YTLSEREITN
-279 RSPYS
+279 RAPYS
-284 VTGVSVMTV
+284 VTGVSVLSVLSLTNAKGVLVKTAEAV
-293 AQLVDGIAAAAP
+293 AFDTQ
-305 AAAKQFVTRQTP
+305 QTP
-317 MMFMP
+317 MVFTP
-322 NENDTGFVLKAI
+322 NTNDTGFSLVAT
-334 VPAPRGA
+334 VATP
-341 AVIDKNPVLGFR
+341 IDADGYVADTPNPVLGFR

-366 YVSLNDESLRGE
+366 YVTLNNEFVDVDNTASKLIQDSTHNGRTTSRYFNGPAVEGVSGTY
-378 ADASASIVGTAST
+378 DAVNFATAAWWTAST
-391 MIFSGV
+391 I
-397 VALTARSTCNIY
+397 
-409 NGPMKEGHSE
+409 
-419 VLATGFA
+419 A
-426 NAANDAWWK
+426 NN
-435 AVTIEN
+435 
-441 GNYIKI
+441 NYVKI

-470 VSTDVTAGAITNTA
+470 VSTDVTAGATTNTA

>member
-1 MSRSS
+1 MSKS

-15 RTEEVAKK
+15 RTEEVAQK

-50 SVGVPADKTHN
+50 SVGIPADKTHN

-69 QYDIAAPPGVSA
+69 QYDIAAPPGVTA

-119 MTIGAKTEADTFEVK
+119 VSIQANAADNSFTVLMK
-134 LVPDDAPMK
+134 PDDAPMK
-143 PVGLRTVQQLF
+143 PAGLRTVQQLF

-198 MNNGGLITACQ
+198 LNNGGLITACQ
-209 QVCEPKTSMVDSANG
+209 QVCEPKVSMVDSANG
-224 IYLNSYETTDFPDV
+224 IYLNSYELNDFPDV

-269 YKSSEREITN
+269 YKASEREITN

-284 VTGVSVMTV
+284 VTGVSVITV
-293 AQLVDGIAAAAP
+293 SGLTDNLGTIKSTAEATY
-305 AAAKQFVTRQTP
+305 FTSYQTP
-317 MMFMP
+317 MTFVP
-322 NENDTGFVLKAI
+322 NANDTGFVLSAK
-334 VPAPRGA
+334 VPAPNDSAGT
-341 AVIDKNPVLGFR
+341 IDDAKSPVVAFR

-366 YVSLNDESLRGE
+366 YISLNNEFLGTENTYSTIIQSTGHNNRVTSEIFKGPVTEGISGE
-378 ADASASIVGTAST
+378 HTANFATATWWTNST
-391 MIFSGV
+391 I
-397 VALTARSTCNIY
+397 A
-409 NGPMKEGHSE
+409 NG
-419 VLATGFA
+419 
-426 NAANDAWWK
+426 D
-435 AVTIEN
+435 
-441 GNYIKI
+441 YIKI
-447 PEILTAWDTQGTGYT
+447 PEILTAWNTQGTGYT

-470 VSTDVTAGAITNTA
+470 KSTDVTVGAVSNSA
-484 LSRGT
+484 LTRGT

-512 KLILKVGIEILLNA
+512 KLILKIGIEILLNA

>member
-1 MSRSS
+1 MSKS

-15 RTEEVAKK
+15 RTEEIAQK

-69 QYDIAAPPGVSA
+69 QYDIAAPPGVTA

-119 MTIGAKTEADTFEVK
+119 VDVKASSDGNSYTIQMK
-134 LVPDDAPMK
+134 PDDAPMK

-198 MNNGGLITACQ
+198 LNNGGLITACQ
-209 QVCEPKTSMVDSANG
+209 QVCEPKVSMVDSANG
-224 IYLNSYETTDFPDV
+224 IYLNSYELNDFPDV

-269 YKSSEREITN
+269 YKASEREITN

-284 VTGVSVMTV
+284 VTGVSVLSVSRLTDDHGTIKSS
-293 AQLVDGIAAAAP
+293 AEATNFI
-305 AAAKQFVTRQTP
+305 TTQTP
-317 MMFMP
+317 MNFVP
-322 NENDTGFVLKAI
+322 NANDSGFVLSAT
-334 VPAPRGA
+334 VSAPVDSAGKIA
-341 AVIDKNPVLGFR
+341 DAKSPVVAFR

-366 YVSLNDESLRGE
+366 YVSLNNQFAGTNQVYSK
-378 ADASASIVGTAST
+378 IVEGIGNTPRETSYIFQGPVEEGLSGTYS
-391 MIFSGV
+391 V
-397 VALTARSTCNIY
+397 K
-409 NGPMKEGHSE
+409 P
-419 VLATGFA
+419 FA
-426 NAANDAWWK
+426 NANWWENSTIGKND
-435 AVTIEN
+435 
-441 GNYIKI
+441 YIKI
-447 PEILTAWDTQGTGYT
+447 PEILTAWNTQGIGYT

-470 VSTDVTAGAITNTA
+470 VSTDVTADAAPNSA
-484 LSRGT
+484 LTRGT

-512 KLILKVGIEILLNA
+512 KLILKIGIEILLNA

>member
-1 MSRSS
+1 MSKS

-15 RTEEVAKK
+15 RTEEIAQK

-69 QYDIAAPPGVSA
+69 QYDIAAPPGVTA

-119 MTIGAKTEADTFEVK
+119 ISVKANADNSAYTVQLK
-134 LVPDDAPMK
+134 PDDAPIK

-163 SYSSSLASR
+163 SYSNSLASR

-198 MNNGGLITACQ
+198 LNNGGLITACQ
-209 QVCEPKTSMVDSANG
+209 QVCEPKVSMVDGTNG
-224 IYLNSYETTDFPDV
+224 VYLNSYELNDFPDV

-269 YKSSEREITN
+269 YKASEREITN
-279 RSPYS
+279 RAPYS
-284 VTGVSVMTV
+284 VTGVSVLSVSKLTNSRGNITTT
-293 AQLVDGIAAAAP
+293 ALATN
-305 AAAKQFVTRQTP
+305 FTTFQTP
-317 MMFMP
+317 MSFVP
-322 NENDTGFVLKAI
+322 SANDTGFVLSAT
-334 VPAPRGA
+334 VPAPVDSA
-341 AVIDKNPVLGFR
+341 NNLDKNPVLGFR

-366 YVSLNDESLRGE
+366 YLTLNNEYSWITDIVSTVVQGPAHQNINISKIFKGPVVEGVSGTYAQNFATDEWW
-378 ADASASIVGTAST
+378 AAST
-391 MIFSGV
+391 IG
-397 VALTARSTCNIY
+397 
-409 NGPMKEGHSE
+409 
-419 VLATGFA
+419 
-426 NAANDAWWK
+426 D
-435 AVTIEN
+435 

-470 VSTDVTAGAITNTA
+470 VSTDVTAGATPNSA
-484 LSRGT
+484 LARGT

-512 KLILKVGIEILLNA
+512 KLILKIGIEILLNA

>member
-1 MSRSS
+1 MSKS

-15 RTEEVAKK
+15 RTEEIAQK

-50 SVGVPADKTHN
+50 SVGIPADKTHN

-69 QYDIAAPPGVSA
+69 QYDIAAPPGVTA

-119 MTIGAKTEADTFEVK
+119 VSIQANAADNSFTVLMK
-134 LVPDDAPMK
+134 PDDAPMK
-143 PVGLRTVQQLF
+143 PAGLRTVQQLF

-198 MNNGGLITACQ
+198 LNNGGLITACQ
-209 QVCEPKTSMVDSANG
+209 QVCEPKVSMVDSANG
-224 IYLNSYETTDFPDV
+224 IYLNSYELNDFPDV

-269 YKSSEREITN
+269 YKASEREITN

-284 VTGVSVMTV
+284 VTGVSVITV
-293 AQLVDGIAAAAP
+293 SGLTDNLGTIKSTAEATY
-305 AAAKQFVTRQTP
+305 FTSYQTP
-317 MMFMP
+317 MTFVP
-322 NENDTGFVLKAI
+322 NANDTGFVLSAK
-334 VPAPRGA
+334 VPAPNDSAGT
-341 AVIDKNPVLGFR
+341 IDDAKSPVVAFR

-366 YVSLNDESLRGE
+366 YISLNNEFLGTENTYSTIIQSTGHNNRVTSEIFKGPVTEGISGE
-378 ADASASIVGTAST
+378 HTANFATATWWTNST
-391 MIFSGV
+391 I
-397 VALTARSTCNIY
+397 A
-409 NGPMKEGHSE
+409 NG
-419 VLATGFA
+419 
-426 NAANDAWWK
+426 D
-435 AVTIEN
+435 
-441 GNYIKI
+441 YIKI
-447 PEILTAWDTQGTGYT
+447 PEILTAWNTQGTGYT

-470 VSTDVTAGAITNTA
+470 KSTDVTVGAVSNSA
-484 LSRGT
+484 LTRGT

-512 KLILKVGIEILLNA
+512 KLILKIGIEILLNA

>member
-1 MSRSS
+1 MSKAS
-6 ATAQALKRL
+6 ATQALKRL

-50 SVGVPADKTHN
+50 SVGIPADKTHN

-69 QYDIAAPPGVSA
+69 QYDIAAPPGVTA

-104 YPSGTMDLSQVGSFQ
+104 YPSGTMDMSQVGTFQ
-119 MTIGAKTEADTFEVK
+119 VSVKTTTDGNSYIIQMA
-134 LVPDDAPMK
+134 PDDAPMK

-198 MNNGGLITACQ
+198 LNNGGLITACQ
-209 QVCEPKTSMVDSANG
+209 QVCEPKVSMVDSANG
-224 IYLNSYETTDFPDV
+224 VYLNSYEVNDFPDV

-269 YKSSEREITN
+269 YKASEREITN

-284 VTGVSVMTV
+284 VTGVSVLSINRLT
-293 AQLVDGIAAAAP
+293 DDKGIKKKTTEATN
-305 AAAKQFVTRQTP
+305 FVTYQTP
-317 MMFMP
+317 MVFVP
-322 NENDTGFVLKAI
+322 NANDSGFVLSAT
-334 VPAPRGA
+334 VPAPENADGK
-341 AVIDKNPVLGFR
+341 ITKNPLVAFR

-366 YVSLNDESLRGE
+366 YISLNNQFT
-378 ADASASIVGTAST
+378 GTANVKSNIVRGVIDT
-391 MIFSGV
+391 PRETSEIFKGPVEEGISGKH
-397 VALTARSTCNIY
+397 N
-409 NGPMKEGHSE
+409 
-419 VLATGFA
+419 TGFA
-426 NAANDAWWK
+426 IDDWWAK
-435 AVTIEN
+435 STI
-441 GNYIKI
+441 GDSDYIKI
-447 PEILTAWDTQGTGYT
+447 PEILTAWNTQGSGYT

-470 VSTDVTAGAITNTA
+470 ESTDVTVGAGLNSA
-484 LSRGT
+484 LARGT

-512 KLILKVGIEILLNA
+512 KLILKIGIEILLSA

-582 DSAAPLSRVLNQGGN
+582 DSSAPLSRVLNQGGN

>member
-119 MTIGAKTEADTFEVK
+119 VAVGAKSAANTYEVT
-134 LVPDDAPMK
+134 LTPDDAPMK

-198 MNNGGLITACQ
+198 LNNGGLITACQ
-209 QVCEPKTSMVDSANG
+209 QVCEPKVSMVDSANG
-224 IYLNSYETTDFPDV
+224 IYLNSYETNDFPDV

-279 RSPYS
+279 RAPYS
-284 VTGVSVMTV
+284 VTGVSVLSVQALTDN
-293 AQLVDGIAAAAP
+293 DGALATTATATKFLAI
-305 AAAKQFVTRQTP
+305 QTP
-317 MMFMP
+317 MVFTP
-322 NENDTGFVLKAI
+322 NANDTGFTLVAT
-334 VPAPRGA
+334 VPAPVDNAGLVA
-341 AVIDKNPVLGFR
+341 NVTSPVLGFR

-366 YVSLNDESLRGE
+366 YATLNNEYTTV
-378 ADASASIVGTAST
+378 ANTAST
-391 MIFSGV
+391 VIKGAARVDRTTSNIFGGLAVEGLSGV
-397 VALTARSTCNIY
+397 LSDGFGIKTWWDAST
-409 NGPMKEGHSE
+409 
-419 VLATGFA
+419 V
-426 NAANDAWWK
+426 
-435 AVTIEN
+435 VN
-441 GNYIKI
+441 GNYLDI
-447 PEILTAWDTQGTGYT
+447 PEIITAWDTQGTGYT

-470 VSTDVTAGAITNTA
+470 VSTDVTSGATTNTA

>member
-1 MSRSS
+1 MSKS

-15 RTEEVAKK
+15 RTEEIAQK

-50 SVGVPADKTHN
+50 SVGIPADKTHN

-69 QYDIAAPPGVSA
+69 QYDIAAPPGVTA

-119 MTIGAKTEADTFEVK
+119 VSIQANAADNSFTVLMK
-134 LVPDDAPMK
+134 PDDAPMK
-143 PVGLRTVQQLF
+143 PAGLRTVQQLF

-198 MNNGGLITACQ
+198 LNNGGLITACQ
-209 QVCEPKTSMVDSANG
+209 QVCEPKVSMVDSANG
-224 IYLNSYETTDFPDV
+224 IYLNSYELNDFPDV

-269 YKSSEREITN
+269 YKASEREITN

-284 VTGVSVMTV
+284 VTGVSVITV
-293 AQLVDGIAAAAP
+293 SGLTDNLGTIKSTAEATY
-305 AAAKQFVTRQTP
+305 FTSYQTP
-317 MMFMP
+317 MTFVP
-322 NENDTGFVLKAI
+322 NANDTGFVLSAK
-334 VPAPRGA
+334 VPAPNDSAGT
-341 AVIDKNPVLGFR
+341 IDNAKSPVVAFR

-366 YVSLNDESLRGE
+366 YISLNNEFLGTENTYSTIIQSTGHNNRVTSEIFKGPVTEGISGE
-378 ADASASIVGTAST
+378 HTANFATATWWTNST
-391 MIFSGV
+391 I
-397 VALTARSTCNIY
+397 A
-409 NGPMKEGHSE
+409 NG
-419 VLATGFA
+419 
-426 NAANDAWWK
+426 D
-435 AVTIEN
+435 
-441 GNYIKI
+441 YIKI
-447 PEILTAWDTQGTGYT
+447 PEILTAWNTQGTGYT

-470 VSTDVTAGAITNTA
+470 KSTDVTVGAVSNSA
-484 LSRGT
+484 LTRGT

-512 KLILKVGIEILLNA
+512 KLILKIGIEILLNA

-582 DSAAPLSRVLNQGGN
+582 DSATPLSRVLNQGGN

>member
-1 MSRSS
+1 MSKVS
-6 ATAQALKRL
+6 ATQALKRL

-50 SVGVPADKTHN
+50 SVGIPADKTHN

-69 QYDIAAPPGVSA
+69 QYDIAAPPGVTA

-119 MTIGAKTEADTFEVK
+119 ISIQANAADNSFTVLMK
-134 LVPDDAPMK
+134 PDDAPMK
-143 PVGLRTVQQLF
+143 PAGLRTVQQLF

-198 MNNGGLITACQ
+198 LNNGGLITACQ

-224 IYLNSYETTDFPDV
+224 VYLNSYELNDFPDV

-269 YKSSEREITN
+269 YKASEREITN

-284 VTGVSVMTV
+284 VTGVSVITV
-293 AQLVDGIAAAAP
+293 SELTDNLGIIKSTANATH
-305 AAAKQFVTRQTP
+305 FSSYQTP
-317 MMFMP
+317 MAFVP
-322 NENDTGFVLKAI
+322 NANDTGFILSAK
-334 VPAPRGA
+334 VPAP
-341 AVIDKNPVLGFR
+341 IDTGGKIANAKSPVVAFR

-366 YVSLNDESLRGE
+366 YASLNNQFAGTENITSKIVESTGHNSR
-378 ADASASIVGTAST
+378 DTFD
-391 MIFSGV
+391 IFQGPVVEGISG
-397 VALTARSTCNIY
+397 LHNS
-409 NGPMKEGHSE
+409 
-419 VLATGFA
+419 GFA
-426 NAANDAWWK
+426 DEAWWTK
-435 AVTIEN
+435 STIAN
-441 GNYIKI
+441 GDYVKI
-447 PEILTAWDTQGTGYT
+447 PEILTAWNTQGTGYT

-470 VSTDVTAGAITNTA
+470 ESTDVTIGADLNSA
-484 LSRGT
+484 LTRGT

-512 KLILKVGIEILLNA
+512 KLILKIGIEILLSA

>member
-1 MSRSS
+1 MSKAS
-6 ATAQALKRL
+6 ATQALKRL

-50 SVGVPADKTHN
+50 SVGIPADKTHN

-69 QYDIAAPPGVSA
+69 QYDIAAPPGVTA

-104 YPSGTMDLSQVGSFQ
+104 YPSGTMDLSQVGTFQ
-119 MTIGAKTEADTFEVK
+119 VSVK
-134 LVPDDAPMK
+134 YIENEKMYIIQMSPNDAPRK

-163 SYSSSLASR
+163 SYSTSLASR

-198 MNNGGLITACQ
+198 LNNGGLITACQ
-209 QVCEPKTSMVDSANG
+209 QVCEPKVSMVDSANG
-224 IYLNSYETTDFPDV
+224 VYLNSYELNDFPDV

-269 YKSSEREITN
+269 YKASEREITN

-284 VTGVSVMTV
+284 VTGVSVLSITSLTD
-293 AQLVDGIAAAAP
+293 ANGALATTANATNFI
-305 AAAKQFVTRQTP
+305 TYQTP
-317 MMFMP
+317 MTFVP
-322 NENDTGFVLKAI
+322 NTNDTGFVLSAK
-334 VPAPRGA
+334 VPAPKDLT
-341 AVIDKNPVLGFR
+341 AVIPKNPVVAFR

-366 YVSLNDESLRGE
+366 YASLNNQFNGIANVKSTV
-378 ADASASIVGTAST
+378 VG
-391 MIFSGV
+391 G
-397 VALTARSTCNIY
+397 
-409 NGPMKEGHSE
+409 
-419 VLATGFA
+419 ATGTLRDTFDIFKGPVVEGISGKHNTDFA
-426 NAANDAWWK
+426 NAAADWWSK
-435 AVTIEN
+435 SSIGD

-447 PEILTAWDTQGTGYT
+447 PEILTAWNTQGTGYT

-470 VSTDVTAGAITNTA
+470 GSSDVTIGAGLNSA
-484 LSRGT
+484 LARGT

-512 KLILKVGIEILLNA
+512 KLILKIGIEILLSA

>member
-1 MSRSS
+1 MSKS

-15 RTEEVAKK
+15 RTEEIAQK

-50 SVGVPADKTHN
+50 SIGLPADKTHN

-69 QYDIAAPPGVSA
+69 QYDIAAPPGVTA

-91 LNHNPVVFGTSVA
+91 LNHNPVVFGTSIA
-104 YPSGTMDLSQVGSFQ
+104 YPSGTMDLSQVGDFQ
-119 MTIGAKTEADTFEVK
+119 VTIKEEGNTFIVMLK
-134 LVPDDAPMK
+134 PDDAPMK
-143 PVGLRTVQQLF
+143 PVGIRTAQQLF

-163 SYSSSLASR
+163 SYSNSLASR

-198 MNNGGLITACQ
+198 LNNGGLITACQ
-209 QVCEPKTSMVDSANG
+209 QVCEPKVSMVDSENG
-224 IYLNSYETTDFPDV
+224 VYLNSYEINDFPDV

-269 YKSSEREITN
+269 YKASEREITN

-284 VTGVSVMTV
+284 VTGVSVISINRLTS
-293 AQLVDGIAAAAP
+293 DGVTAAAIAE
-305 AAAKQFVTRQTP
+305 ATYFIAYQTP
-317 MMFMP
+317 MTFVP
-322 NENDTGFVLKAI
+322 NANDTGFVLSAT
-334 VPAPRGA
+334 VAAP
-341 AVIDKNPVLGFR
+341 IDSSGVVKKNPVVAFR

-366 YVSLNDESLRGE
+366 YVSLNNEF
-378 ADASASIVGTAST
+378 VGTNQVDST
-391 MIFSGV
+391 IIHDYSYSARETYFIF
-397 VALTARSTCNIY
+397 
-409 NGPMKEGHSE
+409 NGPVKEGLSGKHD
-419 VLATGFA
+419 AKPFG
-426 NAANDAWWK
+426 NADWWTK
-435 AVTIEN
+435 STISN
-441 GNYIKI
+441 GDRIKI
-447 PEILTAWDTQGTGYT
+447 PLILTAWNTQGTGYT

-470 VSTDVTAGAITNTA
+470 VSSDITDDSKPNSA

-512 KLILKVGIEILLNA
+512 KLILKIGIEILLSA

>member
-1 MSRSS
+1 MSKAS

-50 SVGVPADKTHN
+50 SVGIPADKTHN

-69 QYDIAAPPGVSA
+69 QYDIAAPPGVTA

-119 MTIGAKTEADTFEVK
+119 VSIQANAADNSFTVSMK
-134 LVPDDAPMK
+134 PDDAPMK
-143 PVGLRTVQQLF
+143 PAGLRTVQQLL

-198 MNNGGLITACQ
+198 LNNGGLITACH
-209 QVCEPKTSMVDSANG
+209 QVCEPKVSMVDSANG
-224 IYLNSYETTDFPDV
+224 VYLNSYELNDFPDV

-269 YKSSEREITN
+269 YKASEREITN

-284 VTGVSVMTV
+284 VTGVSVISIDRLTE
-293 AQLVDGIAAAAP
+293 DGLSPSTTAAATY
-305 AAAKQFVTRQTP
+305 FITYQTP
-317 MMFMP
+317 MTFVP
-322 NENDTGFVLKAI
+322 NANDTGFVLSAK
-334 VPAPRGA
+334 VPAPVDSGG
-341 AVIDKNPVLGFR
+341 VIANAKSPIVAFR

-366 YVSLNDESLRGE
+366 YVSLNNEFLGTENTVSTIIQSTGHNNRDTFEIFKGPVVEGLSGKHNANF
-378 ADASASIVGTAST
+378 ADATWWTKST
-391 MIFSGV
+391 I
-397 VALTARSTCNIY
+397 A
-409 NGPMKEGHSE
+409 NGDY
-419 VLATGFA
+419 V
-426 NAANDAWWK
+426 
-435 AVTIEN
+435 
-441 GNYIKI
+441 KI
-447 PEILTAWDTQGTGYT
+447 PEILTAWNTQGTGYT

-470 VSTDVTAGAITNTA
+470 VSTDVTVGVDDDKNSPLA
-484 LSRGT
+484 RGT

-512 KLILKVGIEILLNA
+512 KLILKIGVEILLSA

>member
-1 MSRSS
+1 MSKSS
-6 ATAQALKRL
+6 TAQALKRL
-15 RTEEVAKK
+15 RTEEIAQK

-50 SVGVPADKTHN
+50 SVGIPADKTHN

-69 QYDIAAPPGVSA
+69 QYDIAAPPGVTA

-119 MTIGAKTEADTFEVK
+119 VDIRANAADNSFTV
-134 LVPDDAPMK
+134 LMNPDDAPMK
-143 PVGLRTVQQLF
+143 PAGLRTVQQLF

-163 SYSSSLASR
+163 SYSNSLASR

-198 MNNGGLITACQ
+198 LNNGGLITACQ
-209 QVCEPKTSMVDSANG
+209 QVCEPKVSMVDGANG
-224 IYLNSYETTDFPDV
+224 IYLNSYELNDFPDV

-261 MRDPFNME
+261 LRDPFNME
-269 YKSSEREITN
+269 YKASEREITN

-284 VTGVSVMTV
+284 VTGVSVITV
-293 AQLVDGIAAAAP
+293 SGLTDASGVIKAAAEATN
-305 AAAKQFVTRQTP
+305 FTSYQTP
-317 MMFMP
+317 MTFVP
-322 NENDTGFVLKAI
+322 NANDTGFVLSAK
-334 VPAPRGA
+334 VPAPTDSAGKIA
-341 AVIDKNPVLGFR
+341 DAKSPVVAFR

-366 YVSLNDESLRGE
+366 YVSLNNEFL
-378 ADASASIVGTAST
+378 GTTNTTSVLIQDRT
-391 MIFSGV
+391 HNGRTTSEIFKGPVVEGLSGKH
-397 VALTARSTCNIY
+397 ATKFATA
-409 NGPMKEGHSE
+409 
-419 VLATGFA
+419 
-426 NAANDAWWK
+426 AWWTNS
-435 AVTIEN
+435 TIAD
-441 GNYIKI
+441 GNYVKI
-447 PEILTAWDTQGTGYT
+447 PEILTAWNTQGTGYT

-470 VSTDVTAGAITNTA
+470 ESTDVTVGAVPNSA
-484 LSRGT
+484 LARGT

-512 KLILKVGIEILLNA
+512 KLILKIGIEILLSA

>member
-1 MSRSS
+1 MSKTS
-6 ATAQALKRL
+6 ATTQALKRL

-50 SVGVPADKTHN
+50 SVGIPADKTHN

-69 QYDIAAPPGVSA
+69 QYDIAAPPGVTA

-119 MTIGAKTEADTFEVK
+119 VSIQAHAADNSFTVLMK
-134 LVPDDAPMK
+134 PDDAPMK
-143 PVGLRTVQQLF
+143 PAGLRTVQQLF

-198 MNNGGLITACQ
+198 LNNGGLITACQ

-224 IYLNSYETTDFPDV
+224 IYLNSYELNDFPDV

-269 YKSSEREITN
+269 YKASEREITN

-284 VTGVSVMTV
+284 VTGVSVITV
-293 AQLVDGIAAAAP
+293 SGLTDNLGTLKSTAEATY
-305 AAAKQFVTRQTP
+305 FSSYQTP
-317 MMFMP
+317 MAFVP
-322 NENDTGFVLKAI
+322 NANDTGFVLSAK
-334 VPAPRGA
+334 VPAPTDSAGKIA
-341 AVIDKNPVLGFR
+341 DAKSPVVAFR

-366 YVSLNDESLRGE
+366 YVSLNNQFIGTEN
-378 ADASASIVGTAST
+378 TAST
-391 MIFSGV
+391 IIKSTGYNNRDTSEIFK
-397 VALTARSTCNIY
+397 
-409 NGPMKEGHSE
+409 GPVTEGLSE
-419 VLATGFA
+419 EHTKGFA
-426 NAANDAWWK
+426 NATWWAASTIANGDY
-435 AVTIEN
+435 V
-441 GNYIKI
+441 KI
-447 PEILTAWDTQGTGYT
+447 PEILTAWNTQGTGYT

-470 VSTDVTAGAITNTA
+470 ESTDITVGATPNSA
-484 LSRGT
+484 LARGT

-512 KLILKVGIEILLNA
+512 KLILKIGIEILLSA

>member
-1 MSRSS
+1 MSKTS
-6 ATAQALKRL
+6 ATTQALKRL

-50 SVGVPADKTHN
+50 SVGIPADKTHN

-69 QYDIAAPPGVSA
+69 QYDIAAPPGVTA

-104 YPSGTMDLSQVGSFQ
+104 YPSGTMDLSQVGTFQISVKASADGHSFIIQ
-119 MTIGAKTEADTFEVK
+119 MA
-134 LVPDDAPMK
+134 PNDAPRK

-163 SYSSSLASR
+163 SYSTSLASR

-198 MNNGGLITACQ
+198 LNNGGLITACQ
-209 QVCEPKTSMVDSANG
+209 QVCEPKVSMVDSANG
-224 IYLNSYETTDFPDV
+224 VYLNSYELNDFPDV

-269 YKSSEREITN
+269 YKASEREITN

-284 VTGVSVMTV
+284 VTGVSVLSITTLTN
-293 AQLVDGIAAAAP
+293 ANGEIKATNDATNFI
-305 AAAKQFVTRQTP
+305 TYQTP
-317 MMFMP
+317 MTFVP
-322 NENDTGFVLKAI
+322 NTNDTGFVLSAT
-334 VPAPRGA
+334 VPAPKDSTA
-341 AVIDKNPVLGFR
+341 AIPKNPVVAFR

-366 YVSLNDESLRGE
+366 YASLNNQFSGIANVKSTVVGGAAGVLRDTFDIFKGPVKE
-378 ADASASIVGTAST
+378 GISGTHDAKFADA
-391 MIFSGV
+391 
-397 VALTARSTCNIY
+397 
-409 NGPMKEGHSE
+409 
-419 VLATGFA
+419 
-426 NAANDAWWK
+426 AWWAK
-435 AVTIEN
+435 SSIGD
-441 GNYIKI
+441 GNYIRI
-447 PEILTAWDTQGTGYT
+447 PEILTAWNTQGTGYT

-470 VSTDVTAGAITNTA
+470 ESTDVTIGAGLNSA
-484 LSRGT
+484 LARGT

-512 KLILKVGIEILLNA
+512 KLILKIGIEILLSA

-582 DSAAPLSRVLNQGGN
+582 DSSAPLSRVLNQGGN

>member
-1 MSRSS
+1 MSKS

-15 RTEEVAKK
+15 RTEEVAQK

-69 QYDIAAPPGVSA
+69 QYDIAAPPGVTA

-119 MTIGAKTEADTFEVK
+119 VSVQASQDGNSYAVK
-134 LVPDDAPMK
+134 MIPDDAPMK

-163 SYSSSLASR
+163 SYSNSLASR

-198 MNNGGLITACQ
+198 LNNGGLITACQ
-209 QVCEPKTSMVDSANG
+209 QVCEPKVSMVDNANG
-224 IYLNSYETTDFPDV
+224 IYLNSYELNDFPDV

-269 YKSSEREITN
+269 YKASEREITN
-279 RSPYS
+279 RAPYS
-284 VTGVSVMTV
+284 VTGVSVLSVSGLTDTTGV
-293 AQLVDGIAAAAP
+293 LATTAAATN
-305 AAAKQFVTRQTP
+305 FTTYQTP
-317 MMFMP
+317 MTFIP
-322 NENDTGFVLKAI
+322 NANDSGFVLSAT
-334 VPAPRGA
+334 VPAPVDSA
-341 AVIDKNPVLGFR
+341 DKITKNPVLGFR

-366 YVSLNDESLRGE
+366 YLTLNNEYSYVADTVSTVIQGPSHQNRNTSKIFKGLVVEGVSG
-378 ADASASIVGTAST
+378 IYTANFATDTWWTDST
-391 MIFSGV
+391 IG
-397 VALTARSTCNIY
+397 
-409 NGPMKEGHSE
+409 NG
-419 VLATGFA
+419 
-426 NAANDAWWK
+426 D
-435 AVTIEN
+435 
-441 GNYIKI
+441 YIRI

-462 QNPLGLQW
+462 QNPLGIQW
-470 VSTDVTAGAITNTA
+470 VSTDVTAGAAPNTA
-484 LSRGT
+484 LARGT

-512 KLILKVGIEILLNA
+512 KLILKVGIEILLTS

-597 YISLIG
+597 YVSLIG

>member
-1 MSRSS
+1 MSKTS

-50 SVGVPADKTHN
+50 SVGIPADKTHN

-69 QYDIAAPPGVSA
+69 QYDIAAPPGVTA

-119 MTIGAKTEADTFEVK
+119 VSIQAHAADNSFTVLIK
-134 LVPDDAPMK
+134 PDDAPMK

-198 MNNGGLITACQ
+198 LNNGGLITACQ
-209 QVCEPKTSMVDSANG
+209 QVCEPKTSIVDSANG
-224 IYLNSYETTDFPDV
+224 IYLNSYELNDFPDV

-269 YKSSEREITN
+269 YKASEREITN

-284 VTGVSVMTV
+284 VTGVSVITV
-293 AQLVDGIAAAAP
+293 SGLTDNLGALKSTAE
-305 AAAKQFVTRQTP
+305 AKCFTSYQTP
-317 MMFMP
+317 MAFVP
-322 NENDTGFVLKAI
+322 NANDTGFVLSAK
-334 VPAPRGA
+334 VPAPNDSAG
-341 AVIDKNPVLGFR
+341 VIADAKSPVVAFR

-366 YVSLNDESLRGE
+366 YVSLNNQFIGTEN
-378 ADASASIVGTAST
+378 TAST
-391 MIFSGV
+391 IIKSTGYNNRNTSEIFKGPVTEGV
-397 VALTARSTCNIY
+397 
-409 NGPMKEGHSE
+409 SE
-419 VLATGFA
+419 EHAAGFA
-426 NAANDAWWK
+426 NAAWWTNS
-435 AVTIEN
+435 TIAN
-441 GNYIKI
+441 GDYVKI
-447 PEILTAWDTQGTGYT
+447 PEILTAWNTQGTGYT

-470 VSTDVTAGAITNTA
+470 ESTDITVGAVSNSA
-484 LSRGT
+484 LARGT

-512 KLILKVGIEILLNA
+512 KLILKIGIEILLSA

>member
-1 MSRSS
+1 MSKS

-15 RTEEVAKK
+15 RTEEVAQK

-50 SVGVPADKTHN
+50 SIGVPADKTHN

-69 QYDIAAPPGVSA
+69 QYDIAAPPGVTA

-119 MTIGAKTEADTFEVK
+119 VSVQASQDGNSYTVK
-134 LVPDDAPMK
+134 MIPDDAPMK

-163 SYSSSLASR
+163 SYSNSLASR

-198 MNNGGLITACQ
+198 LNNGGLITACQ
-209 QVCEPKTSMVDSANG
+209 QVCEPKVSMVDNANG
-224 IYLNSYETTDFPDV
+224 IYLNSYELNDFPDV

-261 MRDPFNME
+261 MRDPFNTE
-269 YKSSEREITN
+269 YKASEREITN
-279 RSPYS
+279 RAPYS
-284 VTGVSVMTV
+284 VTGVSVLSVSGLTDSAGV
-293 AQLVDGIAAAAP
+293 ITTTALATN
-305 AAAKQFVTRQTP
+305 FTTYQTP
-317 MMFMP
+317 MTFIP
-322 NENDTGFVLKAI
+322 NANDSGFVLSAT
-334 VPAPRGA
+334 VPAPVDSA
-341 AVIDKNPVLGFR
+341 DKITKNPVLGFR

-366 YVSLNDESLRGE
+366 YLTLNNEYSYVPDTVSTVIQGPSHQNRNTSKIFKGLVVEGVS
-378 ADASASIVGTAST
+378 GTY
-391 MIFSGV
+391 
-397 VALTARSTCNIY
+397 TAN
-409 NGPMKEGHSE
+409 
-419 VLATGFA
+419 FA
-426 NAANDAWWK
+426 NATWW
-435 AVTIEN
+435 ADSTIGN
-441 GNYIKI
+441 GDYIRI
-447 PEILTAWDTQGTGYT
+447 PEILTAWDTQGTGFT
-462 QNPLGLQW
+462 QNPLGIQW
-470 VSTDVTAGAITNTA
+470 VSTDVTAGAAPNTA
-484 LSRGT
+484 LARGT

-512 KLILKVGIEILLNA
+512 KLILKVGIEILLTA

-582 DSAAPLSRVLNQGGN
+582 DSATPLSRVLNQGGN
-597 YISLIG
+597 YVSLIG

>member
-1 MSRSS
+1 MSKS

-15 RTEEVAKK
+15 RTEEVAQK

-69 QYDIAAPPGVSA
+69 QYDIAAPPGVTA

-119 MTIGAKTEADTFEVK
+119 VSVQASSDGNSYTVK
-134 LVPDDAPMK
+134 MIPDDAPMK

-163 SYSSSLASR
+163 SYSNSLASR

-198 MNNGGLITACQ
+198 LNNGGLITACQ
-209 QVCEPKTSMVDSANG
+209 QVCEPKVSMVDNANG
-224 IYLNSYETTDFPDV
+224 IYLNSYELNDFPDV

-269 YKSSEREITN
+269 YKASEREITN
-279 RSPYS
+279 RAPYS
-284 VTGVSVMTV
+284 VTGVSVLSVSGLTDS
-293 AQLVDGIAAAAP
+293 AGTKTTTALATN
-305 AAAKQFVTRQTP
+305 FTTYQTP
-317 MMFMP
+317 MTFIP
-322 NENDTGFVLKAI
+322 NANDSGFVLSAT
-334 VPAPRGA
+334 VPAPVDSA
-341 AVIDKNPVLGFR
+341 DKIAKNPVLGFR

-366 YVSLNDESLRGE
+366 YLTLNNEYSYVADTVSTVIQGPSHQKRNTSKIFKGLVVEGVS
-378 ADASASIVGTAST
+378 GTY
-391 MIFSGV
+391 
-397 VALTARSTCNIY
+397 TANF
-409 NGPMKEGHSE
+409 
-419 VLATGFA
+419 ATGT
-426 NAANDAWWK
+426 WWTDS
-435 AVTIEN
+435 TIGN
-441 GNYIKI
+441 GDYIRI

-462 QNPLGLQW
+462 QNPLGIQW
-470 VSTDVTAGAITNTA
+470 VSTDVTAGAAPNTA
-484 LSRGT
+484 LARGT

-512 KLILKVGIEILLNA
+512 KLILKVGIEILLTS

-597 YISLIG
+597 YVSLIG